1 VQLGKAL
8 NDPIKGITALAKSGV
23 TFTQQEK
30 DKIKTLVESNKIL
43 EAQEMVLSAIET
55 QVGGTAE
62 ATANDSDKMKVAFS
76 QLSESIGLVLLPIFN
91 KLVEIMI
98 PIAAL
103 AQEHAA
109 LFVTLGAVVA
119 GVAATILAYNAYLKI
134 TKAFTILATVAQ
146 AAFNAVMAANPI
158 TLTIIAIAGL
168 VAGLIV
174 LYKRFEFVRKVVD
187 TVFDAIKTAVTTSID
202 FIKSYFEGV
211 LNIYK
216 ALFNGIAKL
225 WNNTIGRLSFE
236 VPDWVPGLGG
246 KGFSVPN
253 IPVLDEGGI
262 VSSPTLAMLS
272 ANSKP
277 EAIIPLDKMNMGGTT
292 VNIYSTIA
300 DATLPD
306 KIVNALRVYNRRSGR
321 IDIQVA

>member
-1 VQLGKAL
+1 
-8 NDPIKGITALAKSGV
+8 
-23 TFTQQEK
+23 
-30 DKIKTLVESNKIL
+30 
-43 EAQEMVLSAIET
+43 MVLSAIET